1 MRKVVLSVPGISCE
15 HCERVVSGA
24 LTPLQGVRSVKVNIP
39 AAQVE
44 VEYDE
49 GTADVERMKRVLAD
63 EDYPVQTV
71 REPGAGA

>member
-1 MRKVVLSVPGISCE
+1 MRRVVLSVPDISCE

-24 LTPLQGVRSVKVNIP
+24 LQPLQGVRNVKVDIP

-49 GTADVERMKRVLAD
+49 ATADVERMKQALAD
-63 EDYPVQTV
+63 EDYPVQAV
-71 REPGAGA
+71 VER